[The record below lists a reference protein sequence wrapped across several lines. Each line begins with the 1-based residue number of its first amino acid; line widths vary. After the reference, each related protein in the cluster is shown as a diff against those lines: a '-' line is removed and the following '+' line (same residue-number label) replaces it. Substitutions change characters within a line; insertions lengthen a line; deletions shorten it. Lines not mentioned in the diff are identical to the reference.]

1 MRLRTTEYVSNG
13 HPDKV
18 ADQISDAV
26 LDEILKQDK
35 NSRVAVE
42 TLVKDNLVVLGGE
55 INTTASIDYNKLVQ
69 NVVKD
74 IGYVDPEHGFYYKN
88 LTVINV
94 IGKQSSEIH
103 SAVDG
108 EELGAGDQ
116 GFMVGFATNE
126 TETYMP
132 LGIYISKKIGEM
144 VKNTDLMGPDIKTQV
159 SIDEENK
166 RVYSVL
172 VSTMH
177 KNSLTL
183 DQLRLILT
191 DKITNNQMGLT
202 EDVFNLF
209 DINTEIHIN
218 PAGSWN
224 VGGPVSDCGLTGRK
238 IVVDQYGPY
247 CPIGGGAFSGKDGSK
262 VDRSGAYL
270 ARYIAKNI
278 VSSGLVDK
286 CSVEISYMIGVAMPS
301 SLYINTYD
309 DSINTDILV
318 DVITENMPLKPQD
331 IINHFKL
338 TEPLFYETAK
348 NGHYGNDNLPW
359 EKTDFSSLIKE
370 KYYQKLNNVFA

>member
-18 ADQISDAV
+18 ADQISDAI
-26 LDEILKQDK
+26 LDEILKQDS

-42 TLVKDNLVVLGGE
+42 TMVKDNLVVLGGE
-55 INTTASIDYNKLVQ
+55 INTKAIIDYDNLIR

-74 IGYVDPEHGFYYKN
+74 IGYVDPDHGFYYKN

-94 IGKQSSEIH
+94 IGKQSTEIH
-103 SAVDG
+103 SAVDSD
-108 EELGAGDQ
+108 ELGAGDQ
-116 GFMVGFATNE
+116 GFMVGYATNE

-132 LGIYISKKIGEM
+132 IGVYISKKMGLM
-144 VKNTDLMGPDIKTQV
+144 VNKNPYFGPDIKTQV
-159 SIDEENK
+159 TFDEDNQ
-166 RVYSVL
+166 RVHSVL

-177 KNSLTL
+177 KESI
-183 DQLRLILT
+183 DIIDVKLI
-191 DKITNNQMGLT
+191 ITKMIENNEMGLS
-202 EDVFNLF
+202 DDIFSLF
-209 DINTEIHIN
+209 DNSTEIHIN

-224 VGGPVSDCGLTGRK
+224 IGGPVSDCGLTGRK

-278 VSSGLVDK
+278 VASGLVDK
-286 CSVEISYMIGVAMPS
+286 CSVELSYMIGVSEPT
-301 SLYINTYD
+301 SLFINTYED
-309 DSINTDILV
+309 KVNTEILV
-318 DVITENMPLKPQD
+318 GIIKENFPLKPQD

-338 TEPLFYETAK
+338 TEPLFYDTAK
-348 NGHYGNDNLPW
+348 NGHYGNEKLPW
-359 EKTDFSSLIKE
+359 EQTNFSDLIKQ
-370 KYYQKLNNVFA
+370 KYEEMSYV

>member
-26 LDEILKQDK
+26 LDEILKQDG
-35 NSRVAVE
+35 NARVAVE
-42 TLVKDNLVVLGGE
+42 TMVKDNLVVLGGE
-55 INTTASIDYNKLVQ
+55 INTKATVDYNNLIQ

-74 IGYVDPEHGFYYKN
+74 IGYDDPEHGFYYKN

-94 IGKQSSEIH
+94 IGKQSTEIH

-116 GFMVGFATNE
+116 GFMVGYATNE
-126 TETYMP
+126 TETFMP
-132 LGIYISKKIGEM
+132 IGIYISKKIGLM
-144 VKNTDLMGPDIKTQV
+144 VNKNSSFGPDIKTQV
-159 SIDEENK
+159 TFDEENQ

-177 KNSLTL
+177 NRNVNIDEVRTTITEMVKN
-183 DQLRLILT
+183 
-191 DKITNNQMGLT
+191 NEMGLS
-202 EDVFNLF
+202 EDIFSLF
-209 DINTEIHIN
+209 DECTEIHIN
-218 PAGSWN
+218 PAGTWN

-278 VSSGLVDK
+278 VATGLVNK
-286 CSVEISYMIGVAMPS
+286 CSVELSYMIGVAEPS
-301 SLYINTYD
+301 SLHINTYED
-309 DSINTDILV
+309 EINTKLLV
-318 DVITENMPLKPQD
+318 DIIKENFPLKPQD
-331 IINHFKL
+331 IINHFRL
-338 TEPLFYETAK
+338 TEPLYYDTAK

-359 EKTDFSSLIKE
+359 EQTNFSEIIKE
-370 KYYQKLNNVFA
+370 KYNQNLITLVD